1 MRMSSRISA
10 VALGQR
16 LTQLREAAGLKQA
29 ELARQVTWSQ
39 AVLLRVEAGDRELN
53 AEELSEL
60 LKRIG
65 TPEAASLQ
73 EIVARDWQQ
82 LPIPPLDHPD
92 QALLW
97 TAETVAEALNAQA
110 QGEDIRPAFAKRLE
124 EYRADIK
131 HTASRLLRR
140 GYNLAF
146 VGAIGIGKS
155 TAICKATGLEYV
167 NADGKPVP
175 VLETGGGGVTLC
187 EVSLKVGPGYGVFVT
202 PRSIEEVR
210 ADVAD
215 FAELLLTR
223 AGVTAEVEDAEDAQ
237 RAVPRELERAIR
249 NLSDLRPSRT
259 KGPDGNAVRIDPAK
273 ELARQLRSTRELTV
287 EILSRME
294 LPRRDRREA
303 WYDAASNKSE
313 MEWLRDTFEQINN
326 GRHPEFTLPS
336 HVDLVVPTVLEAGDL
351 TVTVID
357 TRGIDRV
364 TARADLEEHL
374 MDDHTVS
381 ILCSGFN
388 DAPSQSVQH
397 LLERARDIGNPV
409 IDTHAAV
416 LALPRPGEALAVKD
430 EIGLRAESDEEGY
443 ELKGEQIA
451 SALAPLRMQ
460 DLPVEFFNS
469 FSDQPQRLRD
479 FVLARL
485 EVARSGFRQELQ
497 EVLENARELLAN
509 VEMQQVLADQREAS
523 RQVVN
528 WLNSR
533 VEPPVVSAHVH
544 DSLMAAIRS
553 AHGSTLNAAVR
564 REGEWYSLSYS
575 HQLGFGAR
583 RVAVSS
589 LRDWRI
595 EFQGICDNLTE
606 THRDA
611 SELLG
616 QAQRLMDLAYEDL
629 LKKMQVAG
637 AALYREELQRAQVLW
652 VELSS
657 EWGRGAGYRERV
669 ARRQHSWFDEED
681 QTKVEQQI
689 LGVLRREW
697 LSVRNRVA
705 AIFDVG

>member
-39 AVLLRVEAGDRELN
+39 AVLSRVEAGDRELN
-53 AEELSEL
+53 SEELTEL

-92 QALLW
+92 QALFW
-97 TAETVAEALNAQA
+97 TAETVAEALDVQA

-140 GYNLAF
+140 EYNVAF

-167 NADGKPVP
+167 NADGRSVP
-175 VLETGGGGVTLC
+175 VLETGAGGITLC

-223 AGVTAEVEDAEDAQ
+223 AGITAEVEDAEDAQ

-259 KGPDGNAVRIDPAK
+259 KGLDGKAVRVDPAK
-273 ELARQLRSTRELTV
+273 ELARQLRSSRELTV

-303 WYDAASNKSE
+303 WYDAASNKSQL
-313 MEWLRDTFEQINN
+313 EWLRDTFEQINN

-533 VEPPVVSAHVH
+533 VEPPEVSAHVH

-583 RVAVSS
+583 RTAASS

-595 EFQGICDNLTE
+595 EFQGICGNLAE

-637 AALYREELQRAQVLW
+637 AAFYREELQRAQVLW

-657 EWGRGAGYRERV
+657 EWGRGAGYRDRV

-681 QTKVEQQI
+681 QKKVERQV

-697 LSVRNRVA
+697 LTVRDRVA